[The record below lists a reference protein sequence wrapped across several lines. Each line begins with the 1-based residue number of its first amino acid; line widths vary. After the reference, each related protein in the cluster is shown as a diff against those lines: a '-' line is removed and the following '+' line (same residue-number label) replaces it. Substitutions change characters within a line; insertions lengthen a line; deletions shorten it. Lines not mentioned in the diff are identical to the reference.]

1 MQKKWMIILLIAATI
16 LVWCSLGIADP
27 QNDNGSGE
35 KMCIPMGSISLDP
48 PATVTPERA
57 SVDFPHSL
65 HFKGYS
71 CDKCHHKWD
80 GNQAVQS
87 CMTSGCHDM
96 TTAPENPLKNGKYT
110 EESIKYYKYAYHN
123 QCRDCHKEEKQK
135 RDTTLVTLPT
145 GCNECHPKQ

>member
-1 MQKKWMIILLIAATI
+1 MQKKWTIFLLIAATI

-27 QNDNGSGE
+27 QNEGSGE
-35 KMCIPMGSISLDP
+35 EMCIPMGSINLNP
-48 PATVTPERA
+48 PAAVTPERT

-87 CMTSGCHDM
+87 CGTSGCHDLA
-96 TTAPENPLKNGKYT
+96 TSPEKPLKNGKYT

-123 QCRDCHKEEKQK
+123 MCRDCHKELKEK
-135 RDTTLVTLPT
+135 RDTTLVSLPT
-145 GCNECHPKQ
+145 GCDECHPKH